1 MNTQIGFSIKGKTGE
16 ISPDDIPGPGTY
28 EAVSPNTTKQGQ
40 PTYNFGKSPK
50 RDNFVGTK
58 GIDVGPGQY
67 DVNMINDQAYIAG
80 LTSLSFTIPKGKSPR
95 KFNDTPGPGTY
106 ESYSVFGLHA
116 PQV

>member
-1 MNTQIGFSIKGKTGE
+1 L
-16 ISPDDIPGPGTY
+16 
-28 EAVSPNTTKQGQ
+28 
-40 PTYNFGKSPK
+40 
-50 RDNFVGTK
+50 
-58 GIDVGPGQY
+58 
-67 DVNMINDQAYIAG
+67 INDQAYIAG